1 MLKSHMLN
9 PLLSATTIHPWYRIC
24 KWLYQEAQMV
34 NDLKASK
41 SLLLLLITEVDAG
54 KRMIQLV

>member
-1 MLKSHMLN
+1 
-9 PLLSATTIHPWYRIC
+9 
-24 KWLYQEAQMV
+24 MV
-34 NDLKASK
+34 NDLKASN